1 MFLDD
6 FHLQGKNVELKNYEL
21 IHAEDEENIEVFKL
35 TDAETKA
42 YSDALDSGDL
52 ELEEDLSEEFCIARG
67 RDPAYVSSINHM
79 KYLDRFETF
88 LHEAKLEAATLQS
101 D

>member
-1 MFLDD
+1 MFLED

-21 IHAEDEENIEVFKL
+21 IFAEDEENIEVFKL

-42 YSDALDSGDL
+42 YSDALDSGDE
-52 ELEEDLSEEFCIARG
+52 ELEYDLVEEFCIARG
-67 RDPAYVSSINHM
+67 INYEYAEVNTTR
-79 KYLDRFETF
+79 YLDRFETF
-88 LHEAKLEAATLQS
+88 LHEAKLEAATQQS